1 MLRREFAYSR
11 DTLSPYF
18 VAAITIGVR
27 ILGPALGF
35 ILGSLCTMI
44 YADLSANPQ
53 ITPTD
58 PRWVGAWWLGK
69 LIFLVLITSYTSI
82 RTLLNSFLPS
92 FLFSVKIFFFPL
104 LLLHLLLE
112 ISQTRLEEKRWNVS
126 GLVLIAAMLMLVSIG
141 MFAFPTR
148 LPASRTPPK
157 RADAKKPSLRG
168 KRSIYRGDANCSFKR
183 PTTTASDHSDLI
195 RFYGFPSRSSLPY
208 PLENW
213 PGRDRTDEIKV
224 SSPRNRLLIATP
236 SSASVHIRL
245 DSIPDPTFRICFNVS
260 SR

>member
-11 DTLSPYF
+11 DALSPYF

-69 LIFLVLITSYTSI
+69 LKFLLLITSYTSI
-82 RTLLNSFLPS
+82 HNSSFPCCASFPS
-92 FLFSVKIFFFPL
+92 TPS
-104 LLLHLLLE
+104 LLHLLQNLANE
-112 ISQTRLEEKRWNVS
+112 IGRTLDVS

-168 KRSIYRGDANCSFKR
+168 KRSIYRANR
-183 PTTTASDHSDLI
+183 
-195 RFYGFPSRSSLPY
+195 
-208 PLENW
+208 
-213 PGRDRTDEIKV
+213 
-224 SSPRNRLLIATP
+224 
-236 SSASVHIRL
+236 
-245 DSIPDPTFRICFNVS
+245 
-260 SR
+260 